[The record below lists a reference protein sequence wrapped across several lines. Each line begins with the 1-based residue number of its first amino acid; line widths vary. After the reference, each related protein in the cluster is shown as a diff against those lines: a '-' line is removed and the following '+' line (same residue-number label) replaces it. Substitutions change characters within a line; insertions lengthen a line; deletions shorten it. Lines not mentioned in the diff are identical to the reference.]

1 MSKVT
6 ESNEMGDKKSNAKGV
21 FPHLILTLIA
31 AVAVVCGAEDKT
43 DIEDYT
49 HVCQKCG
56 KTTHYRGC
64 CIEPRR
70 VVEELRIGCETLRG
84 LGLDIVLDE
93 SVLCRHC
100 VSAEKLKLPRFAT
113 IDSCPPWKTPF
124 RKGDRVEVVSRS
136 SSNCDLCYVIPKS
149 NKFWVDSRQIDAEG
163 NILDDGVRV
172 RIHPDMQDDARDCVN
187 KGDKLRLLPRSS
199 GDPVGWVPVEW
210 SRFFIVACRMSCFKD
225 IEYDEG
231 EDASLLRI
239 TSHLTWVLN
248 GRRQPMNLHD
258 LDLLLAYKKGRK
270 EVVFFGVGE
279 PIDKHMPRIR
289 ALLDGAPDENNN
301 REQPVT
307 APAEPL

>member
-1 MSKVT
+1 
-6 ESNEMGDKKSNAKGV
+6 MGDKESNAKGV

-31 AVAVVCGAEDKT
+31 AVAMVCGAEDKT
-43 DIEDYT
+43 GIEDYT

-70 VVEELRIGCETLRG
+70 VVEELRNGCETLRG

-136 SSNCDLCYVIPKS
+136 SSNCDFCYVIPKS

-307 APAEPL
+307 APAEAL